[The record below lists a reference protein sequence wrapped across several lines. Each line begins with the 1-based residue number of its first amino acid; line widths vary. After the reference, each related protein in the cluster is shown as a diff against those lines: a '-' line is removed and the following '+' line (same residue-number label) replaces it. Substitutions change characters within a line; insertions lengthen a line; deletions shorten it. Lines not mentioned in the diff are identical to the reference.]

1 MRHILAAATVLLSM
15 PAVSATTYTF
25 TGPGYTA
32 TADCTAA
39 NCPKFTTAMSVS
51 GSMTFSAPLAPNL
64 SDQAVTDTL
73 TGFTVSNGVTAF
85 ASADPAV
92 RLSSTGIRV
101 TTDGAGNVQSANF
114 TVSRWVDGTAGP
126 HNAGDSIDWAFVT
139 PTITRGWSRYI
150 CVGISAGDR
159 CNSNIADAGSSSAKG
174 NSAAFT
180 PSAPTAASGAVPV
193 PSLSDGALILMA
205 GLLAAMGCMRFRR
218 R

>member
-15 PAVSATTYTF
+15 PAVSAMTYTF
-25 TGPGYTA
+25 TGPSYTS
-32 TADCTAA
+32 TADCTAS
-39 NCPKFTTAMSVS
+39 NCPRFTTAMSVS

-73 TGFTVSNGVTAF
+73 TGFTISNGVTAF
-85 ASADPAV
+85 ASTDPAV

-126 HNAGDSIDWAFVT
+126 HNAGNSIDWAFVT
-139 PTITRGWSRYI
+139 PTITRGWSRYT

-159 CNSNIADAGSSSAKG
+159 CNSNITDAGSSSANG
-174 NSAAFT
+174 NSASFT
-180 PSAPTAASGAVPV
+180 PSAPTATSGAVPV

>member
-1 MRHILAAATVLLSM
+1 M

-25 TGPGYTA
+25 TGPNYTS
-32 TADCTAA
+32 TADCTTA

-51 GSMTFSAPLAPNL
+51 GSISFSAPLAPNL
-64 SDQAVTDTL
+64 SNQTVTDTL
-73 TGFTVSNGVTAF
+73 TGFTIDNGVTAF
-85 ASADPAV
+85 ASGDPAV

-101 TTDGAGNVQSANF
+101 TTDGAGNIQSANF
-114 TVSRWVDGTAGP
+114 TVSRWGDGAAGP
-126 HNAGDSIDWAFVT
+126 HNAGDPIDWAFVT
-139 PTITRGWSRYI
+139 PTITRGWSRYT

-159 CNSNIADAGSSSAKG
+159 CNSNIADAGSSSANG
-174 NSAAFT
+174 NSAAFA

-205 GLLAAMGCMRFRR
+205 ALLAAMGCTRFRR